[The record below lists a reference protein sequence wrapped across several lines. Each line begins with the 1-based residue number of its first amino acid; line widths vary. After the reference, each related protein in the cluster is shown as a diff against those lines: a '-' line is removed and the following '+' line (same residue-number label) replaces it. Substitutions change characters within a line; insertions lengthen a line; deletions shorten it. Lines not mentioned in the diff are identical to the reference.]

1 MLCKYISRCA
11 ARITRH
17 RAFSSGTLQLSIL
30 IFMFFKPVCE
40 GALQTRVQQASS
52 FAVDFP
58 RFCEVKIMIFRYFR
72 GSGQP
77 VFSILRISENFS
89 YFSDFGDLAAA
100 KTYSLFAQKS
110 RLGLTFRGLVLYC
123 FWGARFFNFLWFGV
137 PEDSISASF
146 LALLWELWAFGKTA
160 ESVVRVVNFRGL
172 TPSRRSL
179 FAGLDCG
186 WVSMMSFSDLLW
198 FLAISGLPFWH
209 F

>member
-1 MLCKYISRCA
+1 MWGGRQPPPRKWGGLGGRGCAPPEHIKSLTPRLLTPGLQALGSTIQYSYSIMISRCA

-40 GALQTRVQQASS
+40 GALQTRVQKASS
-52 FAVDFP
+52 FSVDFP

-77 VFSILRISENFS
+77 VFSILRISENFL

-100 KTYSLFAQKS
+100 KKYSLFAQKS

-123 FWGARFFNFLWFGV
+123 FWCARVFN
-137 PEDSISASF
+137 
-146 LALLWELWAFGKTA
+146 LL
-160 ESVVRVVNFRGL
+160 
-172 TPSRRSL
+172 
-179 FAGLDCG
+179 
-186 WVSMMSFSDLLW
+186 
-198 FLAISGLPFWH
+198 
-209 F
+209 

>member
-1 MLCKYISRCA
+1 
-11 ARITRH
+11 
-17 RAFSSGTLQLSIL
+17 
-30 IFMFFKPVCE
+30 MFFKPVCE
-40 GALQTRVQQASS
+40 GALQTRVQKTSS

-77 VFSILRISENFS
+77 VFSILRISENFL

-100 KTYSLFAQKS
+100 KPYSLFAQKS
-110 RLGLTFRGLVLYC
+110 RLGLTFRSLLLYC

-137 PEDSISASF
+137 PEDSNLAPF

-179 FAGLDCG
+179 FVGLDCG

-198 FLAISGLPFWH
+198 FWAISGLPFWH